1 MSLLVCCNYCLALHK
16 FISFRLMAASSLR
29 FRSSIRQWAC
39 STARAQVNGTPT
51 NADDF
56 SLFSFGEPNG
66 GRMGSEVM
74 SGPSSIMQRSHTHE
88 TFPSDQH
95 DLTCSCSAFMCTHR
109 GRSGDERRCLAIWKK
124 KGAGL
129 AAWTARNHFIGASSS
144 TREHGM
150 SDYSVSEKKKEE
162 SLRGATLTRPFSC
175 QQI

>member
-1 MSLLVCCNYCLALHK
+1 MGGIFPPASDLILPKSQSRLMSLLVCCNYCLALHK
-16 FISFRLMAASSLR
+16 FISFRLMAASSLQ

-74 SGPSSIMQRSHTHE
+74 SGPSSIMQRSDTHV

-95 DLTCSCSAFMCTHR
+95 DLTCSCSAFMCTQPW
-109 GRSGDERRCLAIWKK
+109 EIRRRAAVSRHLKK

-129 AAWTARNHFIGASSS
+129 AA
-144 TREHGM
+144 
-150 SDYSVSEKKKEE
+150 
-162 SLRGATLTRPFSC
+162 
-175 QQI
+175 